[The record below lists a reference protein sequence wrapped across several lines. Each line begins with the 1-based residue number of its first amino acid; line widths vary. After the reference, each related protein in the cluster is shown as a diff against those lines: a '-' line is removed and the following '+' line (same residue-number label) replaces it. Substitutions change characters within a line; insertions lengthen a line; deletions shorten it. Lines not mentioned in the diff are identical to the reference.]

1 MKERRK
7 KRREKEKKE
16 EDKRKRKKKEKKKK
30 KKKKGREEERKSR
43 VRKKEIPTVS
53 LTFLQLPLA
62 MIQER
67 QMFPIFPAGQDWAP
81 SGFKGPEEVAFRLL
95 EGKKMSGW
103 RWWMAFF
110 FFFFF
115 LLATKA
121 VADLFSGIPGR

>member
-53 LTFLQLPLA
+53 LTFLGDDTRAPDVSYFSSGPGLGPIRIQGSRGGRLSPFGRKKNVRVEVVDGFLFLFLFLAGNKGCGRPLLWD
-62 MIQER
+62 
-67 QMFPIFPAGQDWAP
+67 PWAL
-81 SGFKGPEEVAFRLL
+81 V
-95 EGKKMSGW
+95 
-103 RWWMAFF
+103 
-110 FFFFF
+110 
-115 LLATKA
+115 
-121 VADLFSGIPGR
+121 V